1 MPLTKEDLDLM
12 EKIFPTDPDY
22 QEKRRW
28 IAAELAKDSGD
39 RNLINFHYTPS
50 GPPWASKEAILT
62 EIRKA
67 MDSIKRGDH
76 KELNFNDSYRLNKD
90 RTPCVVPPES

>member
-1 MPLTKEDLDLM
+1 M
-12 EKIFPTDPDY
+12 EELFPTDPDY

-50 GPPWASKEAILT
+50 GPPWASKEEVLA

-67 MDSIKRGDH
+67 MDSIKRGDY
-76 KELNFNDSYRLNKD
+76 KELDFNDSYRPDKGG
-90 RTPCVVPPES
+90 TPRMVPPES